1 MVMSERYER
10 KVLERLEEL
19 LVLNARDHGD
29 YLSEQSRDLLDRIR
43 EVLNAEEAIYKEN
56 VTHNAR
62 ARAQGG
68 QDGDQG

>member
-1 MVMSERYER
+1 MSERYER

-43 EVLNAEEAIYKEN
+43 EVLNAEEAIYKKEN

>member
-1 MVMSERYER
+1 MVMSDRYER

-43 EVLNAEEAIYKEN
+43 EVLNAEEAI
-56 VTHNAR
+56 
-62 ARAQGG
+62 
-68 QDGDQG
+68 